1 MEGDRMT
8 LGLGI
13 GRAKMQWNGV
23 TLTLGL
29 GLELW
34 CLDEIWVRL
43 WVRGLSCLV
52 WYVVFSCP
60 TS

>member
-13 GRAKMQWNGV
+13 GRAKMQCNGV

-52 WYVVFSCP
+52 
-60 TS
+60 